1 MKRLPVIGVMG
12 SGTKRYADRASRVGA
27 WIARSGYHLL
37 TGGGAGVMDAVAEA
51 FVSISPRVGLAVGI
65 LPADIGSSNHRSPV
79 GYPNPWVELVIQT
92 HLPSRWYARRRQ
104 VFTQSSQCVVI
115 RCDHYF
121 ARVVRNN
128 KRSEAGC
135 VVRAAVRRILSK
147 WRPSTK
153 TAGVNTSGVVVR
165 GCTGVC
171 PERVEIVEGRS
182 YGVRYGLKR
191 M

>member
-92 HLPSRWYARRRQ
+92 HLPSRGTYGEDKFSRNHLNVLSSDAIIILPGSSGTTSEARLAVLYERPCVAYFLSGDQVPKLPASIPVESSFEAVQ
-104 VFTQSSQCVVI
+104 VFVQN
-115 RCDHYF
+115 
-121 ARVVRNN
+121 AL
-128 KRSEAGC
+128 RS
-135 VVRAAVRRILSK
+135 
-147 WRPSTK
+147 
-153 TAGVNTSGVVVR
+153 
-165 GCTGVC
+165 
-171 PERVEIVEGRS
+171 
-182 YGVRYGLKR
+182 
-191 M
+191 